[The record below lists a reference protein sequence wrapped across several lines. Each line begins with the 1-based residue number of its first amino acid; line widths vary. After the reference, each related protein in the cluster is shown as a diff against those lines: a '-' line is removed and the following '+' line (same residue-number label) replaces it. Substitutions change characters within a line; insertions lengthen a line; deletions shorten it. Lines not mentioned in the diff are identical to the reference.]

1 MTPQEKAI
9 HLINKF
15 TYWNTSQAEREG
27 ILSALNVVSEILE
40 IIEFQK
46 KIFKFDNVICHLWNK
61 EFEKVKHLKIPE
73 YVTILHDEDS
83 MPFNDK
89 LLTSNLSTSTV
100 IELQNILPSEFNSC
114 KKKIFSFLN

>member
-40 IIEFQK
+40 IIEFQ
-46 KIFKFDNVICHLWNK
+46 D
-61 EFEKVKHLKIPE
+61 LKYWDE
-73 YVTILHDEDS
+73 VRDEILIYK
-83 MPFNDK
+83 N
-89 LLTSNLSTSTV
+89 NL
-100 IELQNILPSEFNSC
+100 I
-114 KKKIFSFLN
+114 